1 MKKASQILT
10 ASAVS
15 LIFLIF
21 AIASSSS
28 KRVVADTRYNG
39 VFKLSPEKDETVKN
53 AGKLE
58 FLKNATNPTIVLRVP
73 NASREVLEEDRNV
86 KTAKNNDGT
95 NNLNDINVY
104 NVIEKEL
111 LKGGFTVRDRALF
124 EKVLGDKSVNDYSR
138 IKELTETDLI
148 LELSSIQYV
157 KYPMNSFTFYSQSK
171 RKGNIERRIN
181 CTNYFNIYGL
191 KLEFR
196 LIKVK
201 ENDFIGSFTYN
212 YTPCTDYPCN
222 YKINV
227 SSANACSSPF
237 IEQGNVIFSETRLI
251 PQTEIE
257 KFVKSA
263 AQKMVNEVFKNR
275 E

>member
-1 MKKASQILT
+1 MKKISQFLT
-10 ASAVS
+10 TISVAT
-15 LIFLIF
+15 IFFVI
-21 AIASSSS
+21 AIASSSG
-28 KRVVADTRYNG
+28 KHVVADTKYNG

-73 NASREVLEEDRNV
+73 NASREVLEEDKNV

-157 KYPMNSFTFYSQSK
+157 KYPMNSFSY
-171 RKGNIERRIN
+171 
-181 CTNYFNIYGL
+181 
-191 KLEFR
+191 
-196 LIKVK
+196 
-201 ENDFIGSFTYN
+201 
-212 YTPCTDYPCN
+212 YTRQ
-222 YKINV
+222 I
-227 SSANACSSPF
+227 
-237 IEQGNVIFSETRLI
+237 
-251 PQTEIE
+251 
-257 KFVKSA
+257 
-263 AQKMVNEVFKNR
+263 
-275 E
+275 